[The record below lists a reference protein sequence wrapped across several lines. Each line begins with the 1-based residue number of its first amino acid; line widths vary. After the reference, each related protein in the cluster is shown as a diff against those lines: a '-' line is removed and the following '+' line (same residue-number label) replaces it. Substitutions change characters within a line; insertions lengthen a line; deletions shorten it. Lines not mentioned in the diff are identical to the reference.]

1 MMIKKQVNISYFR
14 MQIINMV
21 GQSVN
26 IFLTINLIAK
36 SKRNYINPISENSLD
51 GHM

>member
-1 MMIKKQVNISYFR
+1 MMITKQVNISCFR
-14 MQIINMV
+14 TQIINMV

-26 IFLTINLIAK
+26 IFLTINLIVK

-51 GHM
+51 VYM